1 MIDGSP
7 FLYAGNGRR
16 FMDEI
21 LIKAGGF
28 LFMIALGF
36 VLKRI
41 GLFSLDD
48 SGFLSKLV
56 LKVTLPM
63 AIIKNFQGL
72 ELNRSYL
79 MAIGIGFAV
88 NFIAIAVV
96 MLLTRKKS
104 PAHRAFYIINTA
116 GFNIGLCTLPYMSSF
131 FAADAVALVCMFDV
145 GNAIMCFGITFSIAM
160 VISKGSVNSKEILR
174 TLFSSMPFVTYLVMI
189 LLCAAQIRLPQPVYT
204 VAGMIGQANSFLAM
218 LLIGILFEP
227 KINRI
232 EGKDMAGV
240 FLLRMALGTA
250 FSLLIYHL
258 LPIPLRY
265 RQVLAIIV
273 FSPILSVAPIY
284 TERCGYN
291 RSVAAV
297 LNSLMLPF
305 SMVVMTLLLMLL
317 KVY

>member
-1 MIDGSP
+1 ME
-7 FLYAGNGRR
+7 
-16 FMDEI
+16 EI
-21 LIKAGGF
+21 LIKACGF
-28 LFMIALGF
+28 LFMIALGYT
-36 VLKRI
+36 LKRI

-56 LKVTLPM
+56 LKITLPM

-72 ELNRSYL
+72 ELNKSYL

-96 MLLTRKKS
+96 LLLTRKKS

-160 VISKGSVNSKEILR
+160 VISKGAAGVSGKEILH

-189 LLCAAQIRLPQPVYT
+189 LLCAAQIHLPQPVYT
-204 VAGMIGQANSFLAM
+204 VAGMIGQANAFLAM

-227 KINRI
+227 KINRS
-232 EGKDMAGV
+232 EGKDMASV
-240 FLLRMALGTA
+240 FLLRMAFGIVFA
-250 FSLLIYHL
+250 LLIYHF
-258 LPIPLRY
+258 LPVPLRY

-291 RSVAAV
+291 RAVAAV

-305 SMVVMTLLLMLL
+305 SMVVMTILLMLL

>member
-1 MIDGSP
+1 
-7 FLYAGNGRR
+7 
-16 FMDEI
+16 MDEI

-96 MLLTRKKS
+96 LLLTRKKS

-145 GNAIMCFGITFSIAM
+145 GNAIMCFGITFSIA
-160 VISKGSVNSKEILR
+160 ILR

-189 LLCAAQIRLPQPVYT
+189 LLCAAQIHLPQPVYT

-227 KINRI
+227 KINRS
-232 EGKDMAGV
+232 ERKDMAGV
-240 FLLRMALGTA
+240 FLLRMALGIA
-250 FSLLIYHL
+250 FSLLIYHF

-305 SMVVMTLLLMLL
+305 SMVVMTILLMLL

>member
-1 MIDGSP
+1 ME
-7 FLYAGNGRR
+7 
-16 FMDEI
+16 EI
-21 LIKAGGF
+21 LIKACGF

-36 VLKRI
+36 TLKRI

-56 LKVTLPM
+56 LKITLPM

-72 ELNRSYL
+72 ELNKSYL

-96 MLLTRKKS
+96 LLLTRKKS

-160 VISKGSVNSKEILR
+160 VISKGTAGVNGKEILR

-189 LLCAAQIRLPQPVYT
+189 LLCAAQIHLPQPVYT
-204 VAGMIGQANSFLAM
+204 VAGMIGQANAFLAM

-227 KINRI
+227 KINRS

-240 FLLRMALGTA
+240 FFLRMALGIT
-250 FSLLIYHL
+250 FSLLIYHF
-258 LPIPLRY
+258 LPVPLMY
-265 RQVLAIIV
+265 RQVLSIIV

-291 RSVAAV
+291 RAVAAV

-305 SMVVMTLLLMLL
+305 SMVVMTILLMLL

>member
-1 MIDGSP
+1 ME
-7 FLYAGNGRR
+7 
-16 FMDEI
+16 EI
-21 LIKAGGF
+21 LIKACGF
-28 LFMIALGF
+28 LFMIALGYT
-36 VLKRI
+36 LKRI

-56 LKVTLPM
+56 LKITLPM

-72 ELNRSYL
+72 ELNKSYL

-96 MLLTRKKS
+96 LLLTRKKS

-160 VISKGSVNSKEILR
+160 VISKGTAGVNGKEILR

-189 LLCAAQIRLPQPVYT
+189 LLCAAQIHLPQPVYT
-204 VAGMIGQANSFLAM
+204 VAGMIGQANAFLAM

-227 KINRI
+227 KINRS

-240 FLLRMALGTA
+240 FFLRMALGIT
-250 FSLLIYHL
+250 FSLLIYHF
-258 LPIPLRY
+258 LPVPLMY
-265 RQVLAIIV
+265 RQVLSIIV

-291 RSVAAV
+291 RAVAAV

-305 SMVVMTLLLMLL
+305 SMVVMTILLMLL

>member
-1 MIDGSP
+1 ME
-7 FLYAGNGRR
+7 
-16 FMDEI
+16 EI
-21 LIKAGGF
+21 LIKACGF
-28 LFMIALGF
+28 LFMIAMGF
-36 VLKRI
+36 TLKRI

-56 LKVTLPM
+56 LKITLPM

-72 ELNRSYL
+72 ELNKSYL

-96 MLLTRKKS
+96 LLLTRKKS

-160 VISKGSVNSKEILR
+160 VISKGTAGVSGREILR

-189 LLCAAQIRLPQPVYT
+189 LLCAAQIHLPQPVYT
-204 VAGMIGQANSFLAM
+204 VAGMIGQANAFLAM

-227 KINRI
+227 KINRS

-240 FLLRMALGTA
+240 FFLRMALGIM
-250 FSLLIYHL
+250 FSLLIYHF
-258 LPIPLRY
+258 LPVPLMY
-265 RQVLAIIV
+265 RQVLSIIV

-291 RSVAAV
+291 RAVAAV

-305 SMVVMTLLLMLL
+305 SMVVMTILLMLL

>member
-1 MIDGSP
+1 
-7 FLYAGNGRR
+7 
-16 FMDEI
+16 MDEI

-88 NFIAIAVV
+88 NFIAITVV
-96 MLLTRKKS
+96 LLLTRKKS
-104 PAHRAFYIINTA
+104 PAHLAFY
-116 GFNIGLCTLPYMSSF
+116 IGLCTLPYMSSF

-160 VISKGSVNSKEILR
+160 VISKGSVNGKEILR

-189 LLCAAQIRLPQPVYT
+189 LLCAAQIHLPQPVYT

-227 KINRI
+227 KINRS
-232 EGKDMAGV
+232 ERKDMAGV
-240 FLLRMALGTA
+240 FLLRMALGIA
-250 FSLLIYHL
+250 FSLLIYHF

-305 SMVVMTLLLMLL
+305 SMVVMTILLMLL

>member
-1 MIDGSP
+1 ME
-7 FLYAGNGRR
+7 
-16 FMDEI
+16 EI
-21 LIKAGGF
+21 LIKACGF
-28 LFMIALGF
+28 LFMIALGYT
-36 VLKRI
+36 LKRI

-56 LKVTLPM
+56 LKITLPM

-72 ELNRSYL
+72 ELNKSYL

-96 MLLTRKKS
+96 LLLTRKKS

-160 VISKGSVNSKEILR
+160 VISKGTAGVSGKEILR

-189 LLCAAQIRLPQPVYT
+189 LLCAAQIHLPQPVYT
-204 VAGMIGQANSFLAM
+204 VAGMIGQANAFLAM

-227 KINRI
+227 KINRS

-240 FLLRMALGTA
+240 FFLRMALGIT
-250 FSLLIYHL
+250 FSLLIYHF
-258 LPIPLRY
+258 LPVPLMY
-265 RQVLAIIV
+265 RQVLSIIV

-291 RSVAAV
+291 RAVAAV

-305 SMVVMTLLLMLL
+305 SMVVMTILLMLL